1 MSRIEEALEKAVKMR
16 EMTKEVVSTQEPV
29 GEEEAV
35 SSKFPEGVQAL
46 DVGLVDEHVVTLANP
61 FSHAAEQYKKL
72 RARILRA
79 TSKNH
84 HNTIMITS
92 SDMREGKSL
101 TAINLAVALS
111 GEIDHTV
118 LLVDSDLRNPSVHR
132 YFGIEEP
139 RGLSDYLKGE
149 ANLPELL
156 IKTGIGRL
164 VILPGGAPTDS
175 SAELLSSE
183 RMKTLVQEIKA
194 RYKDRYIIFDTSP
207 LLVIA
212 DALALASYV
221 DDILFVIQE
230 GRTAQEKVA
239 HAISLLKGCS
249 ILGVVFNNAHQSI
262 SRDTQ
267 HYYYRYGSRAQQTG
281 AAHGGSTKEN
291 KP

>member
-16 EMTKEVVSTQEPV
+16 EMAKEVVSVQEPV
-29 GEEEAV
+29 REEAAV
-35 SSKFPEGVQAL
+35 SPKFPDGTPAFNVS
-46 DVGLVDEHVVTLANP
+46 LVDKHVVTLTDP

-79 TSKNH
+79 TNQNH

-92 SDMREGKSL
+92 SDMGEGKSL
-101 TAINLAVALS
+101 TSINLAVALS
-111 GEIDHTV
+111 SEIDHTV

-149 ANLPELL
+149 ADLPELL

-183 RMKTLVQEIKA
+183 RMKTLVQEIKN

-239 HAISLLKGCS
+239 RAISLLKGCS
-249 ILGVVFNNAHQSI
+249 ILGVVFNNAQQSI
-262 SRDTQ
+262 SKDVH
-267 HYYYRYGSRAQQTG
+267 HYYYRYGSRAQQIASHAG
-281 AAHGGSTKEN
+281 RADEN

>member
-16 EMTKEVVSTQEPV
+16 EMAKEVVSVQEPV
-29 GEEEAV
+29 REEAAV
-35 SSKFPEGVQAL
+35 SPKFPDGTPAFNVS
-46 DVGLVDEHVVTLANP
+46 LVDKHVVTLTDP

-79 TSKNH
+79 TNQNH

-92 SDMREGKSL
+92 SDMGEGKSL
-101 TAINLAVALS
+101 TSINLAVALS
-111 GEIDHTV
+111 SEIDHTV

-149 ANLPELL
+149 ADLPELL

-183 RMKTLVQEIKA
+183 RMKTLVQEIKN

-249 ILGVVFNNAHQSI
+249 ILGVVFNNAQQSI
-262 SRDTQ
+262 SKDVH
-267 HYYYRYGSRAQQTG
+267 HYYYRYGSRAQQIASHAG
-281 AAHGGSTKEN
+281 RADEN